1 VSGVCRGPTLAQQH
15 PRAAPDVERC
25 LHGLGRQMVLRKGS
39 PHSSRGF
46 TLVELMTVVA
56 IVSIIAVIGMAAVRN
71 RVFGSKAT
79 EAFAMMQSIRVAE
92 ERWKAENLQYLDAS
106 PSGNWFPADPRGD
119 AKATKRNFFVSP
131 GQHTDAALWATL
143 RPVAPGP
150 VEFGYLVNAGTPS
163 TAMRVPAVT
172 SIEWP
177 PPCNATTAPPACN
190 GEHWYV
196 IQAIADL
203 DHDGVP
209 AYVLAS
215 HLKGDI
221 FRLNEGE

>member
-1 VSGVCRGPTLAQQH
+1 
-15 PRAAPDVERC
+15 
-25 LHGLGRQMVLRKGS
+25 
-39 PHSSRGF
+39 
-46 TLVELMTVVA
+46 MTVVV
-56 IVSIIAVIGMAAVRN
+56 IVGVIAAIGMVALRN

-79 EAFAMMQSIRVAE
+79 EAFAMMQSIRVAQ
-92 ERWKAENLQYLDAS
+92 ERWKAENLQYLDVS
-106 PSGNWFPADPRGD
+106 PNGTWFPADPRADVKGI
-119 AKATKRNFFVSP
+119 KRSFYVAP
-131 GQHTDAALWATL
+131 GSHPDAARWVAL

-150 VEFGYLVNAGTPS
+150 VEFGYLANAGLPT
-163 TAMRVPAVT
+163 TAMKIPAIN
-172 SIEWP
+172 SIDWP
-177 PPCNATTAPPACN
+177 PPCSATTAPPACN

-209 AYVLAS
+209 AYFLAA